1 MPVFATSFLGIIIL
15 DDVQIALRER
25 DLDAVGVQGVVHDF
39 RGTVGIGDA
48 LGGQDVLLH
57 YDVDTTVA
65 K

>member
-39 RGTVGIGDA
+39 RGTVGIGDT

-57 YDVDTTVA
+57 YDVDTADA